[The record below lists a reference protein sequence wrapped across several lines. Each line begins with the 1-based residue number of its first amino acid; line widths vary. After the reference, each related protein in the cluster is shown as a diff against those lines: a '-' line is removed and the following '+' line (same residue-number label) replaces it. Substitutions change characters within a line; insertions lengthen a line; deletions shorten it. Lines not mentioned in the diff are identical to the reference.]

1 MAIMNLEAA
10 EPSGDDVTR
19 QLQFALRN
27 KLKVSV
33 RVSYP
38 DGSEKE
44 HLIEP
49 LGLAGARVRGRDTAK
64 QAEITLPLSRI
75 TSIWLA

>member
-1 MAIMNLEAA
+1 MNREA
-10 EPSGDDVTR
+10 EELSGDDVTR
-19 QLQFALRN
+19 QLQFALKN
-27 KLKVSV
+27 KLKVAL

-49 LGLAGARVRGRDTAK
+49 LGVAGSRVRGRDTAR